1 MGYFPVTRKKN
12 MDMENPDTETELST
26 KDLVTFLR
34 AMQKSNEKI
43 TKQMNV
49 NHELLSNE
57 IKDSR
62 NKIQEKLQNITKNLE
77 EVKNENLKTDEKN
90 RRRFARIEER
100 IDVIEKANSENLKRK
115 RTVPDLPTNGKTTK
129 NCNKPEDEEDN
140 LTDLMRKV
148 KMDEKRKLEDTR
160 KQEKAAETEATRR
173 SEKEKDKEKF
183 KPVKLGDSQDLHDQ
197 EDWGWDE
204 SEDQWDNTVERRE
217 KNNEKKLKA
226 KKHKMEIEKC
236 VTEKARYIIGIG
248 PVYMRLIE
256 HFHRIVGDYD
266 DAKKMAAQEY
276 LTVHL
281 RFDDKEVAEMEISDT
296 QVSSKGE
303 NILYVVMTDESHIH
317 DIRGRMAMCR
327 DPDLQLQ
334 DFIPPQYFKRY
345 IALSKFAQELRLKD
359 KDTKTQIR
367 YGKCDVE
374 LWTKNRSQDER
385 FSQMNMDD
393 IEREQRLPKFDHTI
407 RWTRKKERPPRRQIS
422 PTKIRAEVPSLR
434 QNQEEFPSTG
444 RVGSENQPTS
454 ASKKVRRSDSQ
465 NSMGKT
471 NTDVD
476 ADMEEI
482 DEQI

>member
-1 MGYFPVTRKKN
+1 
-12 MDMENPDTETELST
+12 MDMENHETELST

-34 AMQKSNEKI
+34 AMQSSNEKI
-43 TKQMNV
+43 AKQMNV

-57 IKDSR
+57 IKESR
-62 NKIQEKLQNITKNLE
+62 NKIQEKLQSITNNLE
-77 EVKNENLKTDEKN
+77 EVKNENQKTEEKN
-90 RRRFARIEER
+90 GRRFTRIEER
-100 IDVIEKANSENLKRK
+100 IKVIEREHSENPKRK
-115 RTVPDLPTNGKTTK
+115 RTAPDIPANGKSPK
-129 NCNKPEDEEDN
+129 NCNKPEDDDDN

-148 KMDEKRKLEDTR
+148 KVDEKRKSEDTR
-160 KQEKAAETEATRR
+160 KQEKATETAAARR
-173 SEKEKDKEKF
+173 FEKEKDIEKEKE
-183 KPVKLGDSQDLHDQ
+183 KVIKQVKLGDSQDLHDQ
-197 EDWGWDE
+197 EDWAWEE
-204 SEDQWDNTVERRE
+204 SEDQWDDTVERKE

-226 KKHKMEIEKC
+226 KKHKMEVEKR
-236 VTEKARYIIGIG
+236 VTEKARHIIGIG
-248 PVYMRLIE
+248 PVYMRSIE

-266 DAKKMAAQEY
+266 EAKKMAAQEY

-281 RFDDKEVAEMEISDT
+281 RFDDKEVSEMQISDT

-303 NILYVVMTDESHIH
+303 NILYVVMTEESHIR

-345 IALSKFAQELRLKD
+345 IALSKFAQELRLND
-359 KDTKTQIR
+359 KNTKTQIR

-385 FSQMNMDD
+385 FSLMNMDD

-422 PTKIRAEVPSLR
+422 PTKVRAEVPSLR
-434 QNQEEFPSTG
+434 QNQDELPTESRTE
-444 RVGSENQPTS
+444 SENQPSS
-454 ASKKVRRSDSQ
+454 ASKKLRRSNSQ
-465 NSMGKT
+465 NLMDKT
-471 NTDVD
+471 NAEVD

-482 DEQI
+482 DELI